1 MASEEA
7 YKIVLLGETKVGKS
21 SILNQYCFGKFDPNI
36 PTSATATYGK
46 KEIKSDEGNLIILDI
61 WDTSGLEKYRS
72 VAKIFFK
79 DSKANILVYDPTN
92 EKSFKELKEFW
103 YVQVKGL
110 NSVLAVVANK
120 CDLNE
125 KKVKDEEGKEFAE
138 SIGAIF
144 ASVSA
149 KDNIGI
155 PTLFEQV
162 LQAIKNKK

>member
-1 MASEEA
+1 M
-7 YKIVLLGETKVGKS
+7 
-21 SILNQYCFGKFDPNI
+21 
-36 PTSATATYGK
+36 
-46 KEIKSDEGNLIILDI
+46 
-61 WDTSGLEKYRS
+61 EKYRS

-79 DSKANILVYDPTN
+79 DSKANILVYDPTD